1 MSDDSTRHDNTRP
14 GQERL
19 DEERLVDAVQG
30 EGPAPTGRE
39 AEVAELQAFQASL
52 QARLGEAPARPALR
66 RRILADARRQLHA
79 ERASWF
85 TLAFRLAPIATV
97 FLLVGVWVATQPA
110 EDLKR
115 QEALAPA
122 EKAIEVARSLPRAP
136 AGVLLEEKET
146 ETEREKAAR
155 APDPPAREGSVSPS
169 PPAAGEPTLKAPAP
183 TPSLD
188 FGGETPREKPALEKR
203 RDNAAYR
210 ASTATGG
217 DLASFEGKKPQFEG
231 SRAPRASDKRAVVD
245 ELVEAKGAA
254 DLLSLKGSLG
264 GDPGGGAVFGASGG
278 LGKGAS
284 GTGALSS
291 GAKADRGGISPAKA
305 KKKRAARKPAPRPR
319 GEEQLNDSA
328 AFRTLPQ
335 AAPPAPKAA
344 LAKDPRR
351 QQVSAKTRSMAPE
364 LGDGL
369 VSGDAE
375 TLGAKKMAPRK
386 AVARSLSEEA
396 SVAEGASKA
405 SARADAFVDAPAD
418 EAPLAQKTQAR
429 GVAARGSAG
438 TLARRQVDFD
448 GEDAAEVELD
458 GIAARARGAAVVE
471 SEERG
476 EGRSS
481 LGAPSSTIVAGGEAA
496 GAAAPAPAHAPGA
509 PIMDRAAPAQEPMV
523 VSAMST
529 GARKQEE
536 RPALAPDQTV
546 ALESLTEDRAAT
558 AVEDRDEHEPDCA
571 AEARRVTDASG
582 EAERVNAAIG
592 LARCYAAQGDKP
604 TARRLLE
611 AWLQDEVSETS
622 RQRLQDAL
630 ADL

>member
-305 KKKRAARKPAPRPR
+305 KKKKKKRAARKAAPRPR
-319 GEEQLNDSA
+319 GEEQRDDSL
-328 AFRTLPQ
+328 AFATVPQ
-335 AAPPAPKAA
+335 AAPPAPKAPA
-344 LAKDPRR
+344 AKEVRR
-351 QQVSAKTRSMAPE
+351 PQSNAKTRSIAPG
-364 LGDGL
+364 LGDGI
-369 VSGDAE
+369 VAGDAE
-375 TLGAKKMAPRK
+375 APPAKKMAPRK
-386 AVARSLSEEA
+386 AAARYMPDEA
-396 SVAEGASKA
+396 SLAEVASQA
-405 SARADAFVDAPAD
+405 SARVDAFADAPAD
-418 EAPLAQKTQAR
+418 QAPVAQKMQEQ
-429 GVAARGSAG
+429 GGAARGSAG
-438 TLARRQVDFD
+438 KLARGQVDFD
-448 GEDAAEVELD
+448 GEDAAEVKLD
-458 GIAARARGAAVVE
+458 GLAARARGAAVVE
-471 SEERG
+471 TEESG
-476 EGRSS
+476 EGRSTS
-481 LGAPSSTIVAGGEAA
+481 AT
-496 GAAAPAPAHAPGA
+496 AAPGVLGL
-509 PIMDRAAPAQEPMV
+509 DRAAPAQEPMV